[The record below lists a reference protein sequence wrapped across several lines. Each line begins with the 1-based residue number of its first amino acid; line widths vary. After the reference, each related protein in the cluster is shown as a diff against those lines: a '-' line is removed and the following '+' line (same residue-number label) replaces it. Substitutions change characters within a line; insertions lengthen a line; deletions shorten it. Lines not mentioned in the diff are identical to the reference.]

1 MLRKINNVLRT
12 AVIATCVA
20 VVAIKL
26 IEENKKDKDSEEAA
40 EEDVFQKEE
49 FDDIW

>member
-20 VVAIKL
+20 VVTIKL
-26 IEENKKDKDSEEAA
+26 IEENKKDKDSGEAA
-40 EEDVFQKEE
+40 DGDDFQKEE